1 MKKNNINIHIIGGTG
16 KMGQWLKFFFENQDI
31 SATIAGRDYLQK
43 TELIKKADIII
54 IAVPIFHTVDVIQN
68 IIPFLSKDQL
78 IADIASV
85 KTVTMKAMEKA
96 PCATLGM
103 HPLFGPSIGSLI
115 GRKIVFCRQKDN
127 DLVQVLKSLFEHAG
141 IEVIEMS
148 EKEHDRQTAYI
159 QALTHAVHLL
169 YVKTI
174 LGQKK
179 TISTKLQTP
188 AFILHALAMTRVLN
202 QNIELMADIQIY
214 NPYFLPV
221 FKSLLENAGKL
232 LPILKEKNR
241 NDFIALFTQ
250 EQENARNFSQLSL
263 LQTNKILTLISQIP
277 KELTQK
283 TKAINIAKNIRVGYL
298 GPQGTYSHEV
308 TLNIFPNK
316 NAQKISYGTLFEV
329 FKAVEDEK
337 IDFGIVPAENSI
349 EGTILNTLDYLID
362 FSLCVIG
369 SLTMPIHH
377 QLLSRGSSLTDIV
390 TVYSHP
396 QALAQCRNWI
406 KKYIPNAAI
415 APTQSTT
422 AGLIKLKKNEAC
434 IASLSAAKLHK
445 VKILAKNIEDSSTNI
460 TKFYVISKNT
470 MDVKG
475 LSNSKT
481 LLFITL
487 YDRVGILR
495 DILNVFA
502 NHNLNLTK
510 LESRPSREQL
520 WDYHFFIEVDA
531 DQHNDSIVKALQK
544 LKAYCPTIRVLGQV

>member
-16 KMGQWLKFFFENQDI
+16 KMGQWFKFFFENQNI
-31 SATIAGRDYLQK
+31 SATITGRDYLQK
-43 TELIKKADIII
+43 KELIKKADIII
-54 IAVPIFHTVDVIQN
+54 ISVPISHTVDVIRN
-68 IIPFLSKDQL
+68 IIPFVSKNQL

-85 KTVTMKAMEKA
+85 KTITMKAMEKA

-115 GRKIVFCRQKDN
+115 GQKIVFCRQKDN
-127 DLVQVLKSLFEHAG
+127 HLVQVLKSLFEHAG
-141 IEVIEMS
+141 IEIIEMS
-148 EKEHDRQTAYI
+148 AVEHDHQMAYV
-159 QALTHAVHLL
+159 QALTHTMHLL
-169 YVKTI
+169 YAKTI

-188 AFILHALAMTRVLN
+188 TFILHTFAMARVLN
-202 QNIELMADIQIY
+202 QDVELMADIQIY

-221 FKSLLENAGKL
+221 FKSLFENAGKL
-232 LPILKEKNR
+232 LSILKGKNR
-241 NDFIALFTQ
+241 NNFIALFTQ
-250 EQENARNFSQLSL
+250 EQKNARNFSQLSL
-263 LQTNKILTLISQIP
+263 LQANKILTSISQIP

-283 TKAINIAKNIRVGYL
+283 IKAIDITKNICVGYL
-298 GPQGTYSHEV
+298 GPQGTYSHEA

-329 FKAVEDEK
+329 FQAVSEEK

-362 FSLCVIG
+362 FSVHAIG
-369 SLTMPIHH
+369 SLVIPIHH
-377 QLLSRGSSLTDIV
+377 QLLSHGSNFTDIV

-406 KKYIPNAAI
+406 KKHIPNAAI
-415 APTQSTT
+415 NPTQSTT

-445 VKILAKNIEDSSTNI
+445 VQILAKNIEDSSTNI

-470 MDVKG
+470 MDIKE
-475 LSNSKT
+475 LNNSKT

-502 NHNLNLTK
+502 NHSLNLTK

-531 DQHNDSIVKALQK
+531 DQNNDSIVKALHE
-544 LKAYCPTIRVLGQV
+544 LEVYCPTIRVLGQV